1 MLRSEHAAG
10 LAGRELRE
18 PLAGLFGEGFTEEV
32 GLELDL
38 ESESC
43 CGCGRRRGGHFFF
56 LCIWHQ

>member
-18 PLAGLFGEGFTEEV
+18 PLAAGLFGEGFTEEV

-43 CGCGRRRGGHFFF
+43 CGCRRRR
-56 LCIWHQ
+56 